1 MRLDGQGRNGQPA
14 ALVDVG
20 MPVTVPLLAAL
31 QLSAAAAAPLSD
43 GASRQAALVRA
54 LVEVGEAERR
64 AGRLD
69 ECLRVLDGGAAL
81 VAPTDAQPADRTRL
95 ALQRARCAYY
105 KAALAG
111 APHDDAIRE
120 LSAVVAQAEAVAE
133 PLLLADARD
142 LLGLALY
149 ARDIRR
155 TAHDE
160 ARSLFEQAL
169 AARRSHGDRRG
180 EAETLFHLGLVSENR
195 NDPSPEDLRRARA
208 RHEEALSIARAGGFE
223 IEASYALRHLA
234 GHQQEAGDLD
244 GAVAGFEES
253 LRLRERSGYRIYVP
267 PALLALGDAWKQKGD
282 LSKARSLYERALADA
297 EAIGAER
304 FRSAA
309 RDALAG
315 LDAAP
320 SNP

>member
-1 MRLDGQGRNGQPA
+1 M
-14 ALVDVG
+14 V
-20 MPVTVPLLAAL
+20 VPLLAVL
-31 QLSAAAAAPLSD
+31 PLLAATAGAPSD
-43 GASRQAALVRA
+43 VPSRQLALVGA
-54 LVEVGEAERR
+54 LIDLGEAERR

-69 ECLRVLDGGAAL
+69 ECLRVLDAGAAL
-81 VAPTDAQPADRTRL
+81 VSPMEVNPADRTRL

-105 KAALAG
+105 AASLDVT
-111 APHDDAIRE
+111 PLDDAIRE
-120 LSAVVAQAEAVAE
+120 LRTVVAQAEAAAG

-149 ARDIRR
+149 ARDIRK

-160 ARSLFEQAL
+160 ARALFEQAL

-208 RHEEALSIARAGGFE
+208 RHEEALSVARAGGFE

-234 GHQQEAGDLD
+234 GHKQDAGDLD

-267 PALLALGDAWKQKGD
+267 PALLALGDAWKQRGD
-282 LSKARSLYERALADA
+282 LAKARSLFERALADA

-309 RDALAG
+309 REALAG
-315 LDAAP
+315 LEASP
-320 SNP
+320 PNP

>member
-1 MRLDGQGRNGQPA
+1 MI
-14 ALVDVG
+14 
-20 MPVTVPLLAAL
+20 VPLLVVLPLLGATAG
-31 QLSAAAAAPLSD
+31 APSD
-43 GASRQAALVRA
+43 IPSRQLALVGA
-54 LVEVGEAERR
+54 LIDLGEAERR

-69 ECLRVLDGGAAL
+69 ECLRILDAGAAL
-81 VAPTDAQPADRTRL
+81 VSPMEVNPADRTRL
-95 ALQRARCAYY
+95 ALQHARCAYY
-105 KAALAG
+105 AASLDVT
-111 APHDDAIRE
+111 PLDEAIRE
-120 LSAVVAQAEAVAE
+120 LRTVVAQAEAAAE
-133 PLLLADARD
+133 PLVLADARD

-149 ARDIRR
+149 ARDMRK

-160 ARSLFEQAL
+160 ARALFEQAL

-208 RHEEALSIARAGGFE
+208 RHEEALSVARAGGFE

-234 GHQQEAGDLD
+234 GHKQDAGDLD
-244 GAVAGFEES
+244 GALAGFEES

-282 LSKARSLYERALADA
+282 LAKARSLFERALADA

-309 RDALAG
+309 REALAG
-315 LDAAP
+315 LEASP
-320 SNP
+320 PKP